1 MLNFKRMYF
10 NPYLFNVFNFI
21 NIQNA
26 ICEWCAWVLLNDEI
40 GKKCM
45 YLMVVIGTL
54 FIYLLLFLSQ
64 S

>member
-1 MLNFKRMYF
+1 MYF
-10 NPYLFNVFNFI
+10 NPYLFNVFNII

-26 ICEWCAWVLLNDEI
+26 IGEWCALVLINDEI

-45 YLMVVIGTL
+45 YLVVVIVTL

-64 S
+64 A